1 MNAVNSLNDM
11 AVVANEMNP
20 GSFEFGPTWW
30 AVFIAAAAFSVFAI
44 MGVFLWQA
52 VKEPAA
58 KPAHAP
64 RRTHAP
70 SPFA

>member
-1 MNAVNSLNDM
+1 MNAVTDIV
-11 AVVANEMNP
+11 VVANEMNP

-30 AVFIAAAAFSVFAI
+30 AVFIAAAFSVFAI

>member
-1 MNAVNSLNDM
+1 MNAVTDIV
-11 AVVANEMNP
+11 VVANEMNP

-64 RRTHAP
+64 RRTPAP